1 MAARKSP
8 IRDRLNGYFSSKYS
22 ILSLVGLHIL
32 MSIIML
38 FSVYELFVGIRATR
52 FIYDELKYVQ
62 ASVFG
67 IDFIVQNDHFYFG
80 TSVTICLIILLI
92 IDILFFIGLVM
103 FNKEKTPEK

>member
-22 ILSLVGLHIL
+22 ILSLGLHIL

-38 FSVYELFVGIRATR
+38 FSVYELFVGISATR

-67 IDFIVQNDHFYFG
+67 IDFIAQNDHFYFG
-80 TSVTICLIILLI
+80 TSVTICLIIL
-92 IDILFFIGLVM
+92 ILQ
-103 FNKEKTPEK
+103 

>member
-1 MAARKSP
+1 MATRKNSAKEK
-8 IRDRLNGYFSSKYS
+8 LTAYFSSKYS

-38 FSVYELFVGIRATR
+38 FSIYELFVGISATR
-52 FIYDELKYVQ
+52 FLYSELKYVQ

-67 IDFIVQNDHFYFG
+67 IDFIAQNDHFYFG

-92 IDILFFIGLVM
+92 IDILFFIGLTV
-103 FNKEKTPEK
+103 FNKEKTADK

>member
-38 FSVYELFVGIRATR
+38 FIIMLFR
-52 FIYDELKYVQ
+52 FIYDVQ
-62 ASVFG
+62 A
-67 IDFIVQNDHFYFG
+67 
-80 TSVTICLIILLI
+80 
-92 IDILFFIGLVM
+92 
-103 FNKEKTPEK
+103 

>member
-32 MSIIML
+32 MSIIIL
-38 FSVYELFVGIRATR
+38 FSVYELFVGISATR

-67 IDFIVQNDHFYFG
+67 MTIFILEHQLQYAWLYF
-80 TSVTICLIILLI
+80 L
-92 IDILFFIGLVM
+92 
-103 FNKEKTPEK
+103 

>member
-32 MSIIML
+32 ML
-38 FSVYELFVGIRATR
+38 FSVYELFVGISATR

-67 IDFIVQNDHFYFG
+67 IDFIAQNDHFYFG